1 MVLLN
6 KLDIKM
12 KLKTSLYL
20 LLLLVIPSLAHAQDQ
35 ILQLQLDWNPIHKIQ
50 IGENEFQ
57 FQLNFTDAS
66 YSETSFSTPHF
77 EKKIP
82 LSDQVEN
89 LNVFIQNPKFQPLT
103 SEELL
108 VVDNLLSFPENIE
121 VTGNTSLSR
130 KQPFAMISFLPFRLN
145 PETAKYEKLISCELV
160 IQTSGKEL
168 KSGDAS
174 SNWADNSVLASGN
187 WHKISVTEDGV
198 YKVTYSDLANMGVSV
213 SSLRSENIRLYGNGG
228 GMLPEPNDE
237 FRHDDLQE
245 NAIAVFDGGDGSFND
260 GDYFIFYGQAPDQ
273 WTLKAD
279 ISRFYHQRNIY
290 SNFTYYYITTDLG
303 SGKRISSIS
312 SSNETP
318 NYTVNKF
325 TDYDFHEVD
334 EVNLIKSGREWYGEL
349 FDFTTT
355 YSFDFNFPN
364 LDAGAEHYL
373 RVKAVAKS
381 SASSSFFSSVDGVTV
396 VSILIPGVSSGPNG
410 DYARSAT
417 GAKVFNTTGADITVD
432 IQYNKSTTTSTG
444 WLDYVEVNA
453 IRNMTFSGGQV
464 IFRDPHSVGVDYI
477 SEFVL
482 GNAPQSVIIWE
493 VTDPVN
499 ISKIDATNSGNT
511 QRFVLPTPNLRE
523 FVAFNGSEY
532 LEPEFVEAV
541 SNQDI
546 HGIGHIEYVIVSHPD
561 FTDQANRLAD
571 FHRSLSNLKV
581 LVVTP
586 QMVYNEFSSGA
597 QDITAIKDLMRMFYE
612 RAEEGDEPKYLLLFG
627 DASYDF
633 KDIKAENTNFVPTF
647 ESVESLHHITSYATD
662 DYFGF
667 LDPNE
672 GSGTSE
678 LLDIGIGRF
687 IVRTPEEA
695 KMAVDKVIHYATSP
709 QSLGDWRNMITFVA
723 DDENG
728 NSHMNQAEQ
737 LAKFVDTTYR
747 WYNIDKIY
755 IDSYQQ
761 VSTPG
766 GQRYPSVNEA
776 INTRI
781 EKGTLIMNYT
791 GHGGEVGWAH
801 ERILEISDINS
812 WVNYDKLSVFV
823 TATCEFTRYDDPDRI
838 SAGEYVFLNENG
850 GAIALF
856 TTARATFGGSNFSL
870 NMGFYEYAF
879 EKVDGEHYA
888 MGDLIRLAK
897 LESTSETNDKK
908 FILIGDPALKMA
920 YPTYNIETQYINQ
933 QTVAENP
940 DTLKA
945 LSNVTISGRIVDEND
960 NPVSDF
966 DGTLY
971 SIVFDKESDVTTLG
985 QDDGSYERTFKL
997 RKNVIYKGKAR
1008 VTEGKFTFSFV
1019 VPKDIA
1025 YQYGTGKISYYA
1037 ENGEIDASGY
1047 YENVIVGGSNI
1058 TSMVDN
1064 IGPLIKLYMND
1075 TLFKSGNITNE
1086 SPVLFAK
1093 VFDENG
1099 INTVG
1104 NSIGH
1109 DIVAIIDNDN
1119 ENPFILND
1127 FYEAELDS
1135 YRKGT
1140 VNFPFFNIPP
1150 GEHTLKFK
1158 IWDVYNNPS
1167 EAFLDFVVVD
1177 AESIVI
1183 SELIN
1188 YPNPFATTTNF
1199 RFNHNHSGSEIEIEI
1214 EVFDLCGRRVAVMND
1229 RMTSGGFYCTPIS
1242 WDGTNLNGGRLRG
1255 GIYIYKAKIT
1265 DENGKQATAVEKLLI
1280 AR

>member
-1 MVLLN
+1 
-6 KLDIKM
+6 M

-20 LLLLVIPSLAHAQDQ
+20 LLMLVIPTMVHAQDQ
-35 ILQLQLDWNPIHKIQ
+35 ILQLQLDWNPVLKIQ
-50 IGENEFQ
+50 IDENEFQ
-57 FQLNFTDAS
+57 SRLNFTDAS
-66 YSETSFSTPHF
+66 YNETSFSTPYF

-82 LSDQVEN
+82 IGNQEGELDI
-89 LNVFIQNPKFQPLT
+89 FIQNPKFQSLT

-121 VTGNTSLSR
+121 VTGNIARSR
-130 KQPFAMISFLPFRLN
+130 HRPFAIVSFLPFRLN
-145 PETAKYEKLISCELV
+145 TETAKYEKLISCELV
-160 IQTSGKEL
+160 IRTTGNIP
-168 KSGDAS
+168 KSGNAS
-174 SNWADNSVLASGN
+174 RNWAENSVLASGS
-187 WHKISVTEDGV
+187 WYKIRVTEDGV
-198 YKVTYSDLANMGVSV
+198 YKVTYSDLANMGINV

-228 GMLPEPNDE
+228 GMLPESNDE

-245 NAIAVFDGGDGSFND
+245 NAIEVFDSNDGNFNQ
-260 GDYFIFYGQAPDQ
+260 GDYFLFYGQSPDQ

-279 ISRFYHQRNIY
+279 ISRFYHHRNVY
-290 SNFTYYYITTDLG
+290 SDYTYYYITTDIG
-303 SGKRISSIS
+303 PGKRISPIS
-312 SSNETP
+312 SSSETP

-349 FDFTTT
+349 FDFTTN

-381 SASSSFFSSVDGVTV
+381 SVSSSFFSSVDDVTV
-396 VSILIPGVSSGPNG
+396 VSILIPSVSSGANG
-410 DYARSAT
+410 DYARSVT
-417 GAKVFNTTGADITVD
+417 GAKVFNTSGANVTVD
-432 IQYNKSTTTSTG
+432 VQYNKSTTTSTG
-444 WLDYVEVNA
+444 WLDYIEVNA
-453 IRNMTFSGGQV
+453 ICNMSFSGSQV
-464 IFRDPHSVGVDYI
+464 IFRDPHSVGVDFV

-482 GNAPQSVIIWE
+482 GNAPQSVKIWE

-499 ISKIDATNSGNT
+499 INRVETSNSGNT

-532 LEPEFVEAV
+532 LAPEFVEIVA
-541 SNQDI
+541 NQDI
-546 HGIGHIEYVIVSHPD
+546 HGAGHIEYVIVSHPD
-561 FTDQANRLAD
+561 FIDQANRLAD
-571 FHRSLSNLKV
+571 FHRSLSNLNV

-597 QDITAIKDLMRMFYE
+597 QDITAIKDLMRMLYE
-612 RAEEGDEPKYLLLFG
+612 RAGEGNEPKYLLLFG

-672 GSGTSE
+672 GSGSNE

-695 KMAVDKVIHYATSP
+695 KMAVDKGVHYATSP

-747 WYNIDKIY
+747 AYNVDKIY
-755 IDSYQQ
+755 IDAYQQ
-761 VSTPG
+761 ISTPG
-766 GQRYPSVNEA
+766 GQRYPAVNEA
-776 INTRI
+776 INTRM
-781 EKGTLIMNYT
+781 EKGTMIMNYT

-801 ERILEISDINS
+801 ERVLEISDINS

-850 GAIALF
+850 GAVALF
-856 TTARATFGGSNFSL
+856 TTARATFGGSNLSL
-870 NMGFYEYAF
+870 NKGFYKYAF

-897 LESTSETNDKK
+897 LESSSETNDKK
-908 FILIGDPALKMA
+908 FVLIGDPALKMA
-920 YPTYNIETQYINQ
+920 YPVYHIETQYINQ
-933 QTVAENP
+933 LAVAENP

-960 NPVSDF
+960 NPVTDF
-966 DGTLY
+966 NGTLY

-985 QDDGSYERTFKL
+985 HDDESYERTFKL

-1025 YQYGTGKISYYA
+1025 YQYGMGKISYYA
-1037 ENGEIDASGY
+1037 EDGEKDAAGY
-1047 YENVIVGGSNI
+1047 YENVIVGGSDK
-1058 TSMVDN
+1058 TSMVDE
-1064 IGPLIKLYMND
+1064 IGPEIELYMND
-1075 TLFKSGNITNE
+1075 TLFKSGSITNE
-1086 SPVLFAK
+1086 NPVLFAR

-1109 DIVAIIDNDN
+1109 DIVAILDNNN
-1119 ENPFILND
+1119 EHPFILND

-1158 IWDVYNNPS
+1158 VWDVYNNPS

-1177 AESIVI
+1177 AEGIII
-1183 SELIN
+1183 SGLIN

-1199 RFNHNHSGSEIEIEI
+1199 RFNHNHAGSEVDVEI

-1242 WDGTNLNGGRLRG
+1242 WDGTNLNGGRLMG
-1255 GIYIYKAKIT
+1255 GIYIYKARIT